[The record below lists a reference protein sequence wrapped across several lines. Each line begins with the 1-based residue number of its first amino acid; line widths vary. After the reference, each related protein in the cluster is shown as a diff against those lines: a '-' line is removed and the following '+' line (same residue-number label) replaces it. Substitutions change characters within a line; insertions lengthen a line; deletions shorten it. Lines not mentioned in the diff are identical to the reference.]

1 MRVARVAGGGIDMT
15 VKASSTRDSE
25 NTEVIKCPSCGKAM
39 WISRKVNGQNV
50 QCPHCA
56 RVI

>member
-1 MRVARVAGGGIDMT
+1 MT
-15 VKASSTRDSE
+15 VKASATRDSE

-39 WISRKVNGQNV
+39 WISRKVNGQSV

-56 RVI
+56 HVI